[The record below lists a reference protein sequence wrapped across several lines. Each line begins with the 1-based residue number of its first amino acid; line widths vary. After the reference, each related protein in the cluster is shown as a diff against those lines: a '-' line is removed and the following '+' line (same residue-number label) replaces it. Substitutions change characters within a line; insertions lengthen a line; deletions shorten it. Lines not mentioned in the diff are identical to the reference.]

1 MSDDV
6 TITVRVNNQTAA
18 GFRDINGNLR
28 DVRGRFA
35 ADAGAMTQA
44 SNKLQG
50 AAVDLKASL
59 VSLAP
64 ALVPVAAQAAP
75 IVTGLGAA
83 GAAAIAFT
91 AAVVPQISTIG
102 EAAKAH
108 AAYEDEVK
116 KSGATSEAAIKKQA
130 EFQRQMTDMPKATQR
145 AAASYMVLSD
155 TFGDWSNSLSKFTM
169 KPVEQGLQITTALLP
184 RLSPLA
190 KSASTDLTR
199 LTTIAGGAISTPGFD
214 HLLDTFSSFTD
225 STLDKATDGVVH
237 FLRVLSGGNASGP
250 FTEVMQYARENGPM
264 VRDTMQNLSEA
275 LLHVLDAASQAGPGM
290 LAVVNAFAQLVSAV
304 PAGLLSNLMQVYT
317 AFKLIKLA
325 GAGIAVVGGGV
336 TGLSTSLGA
345 LRAASVA
352 AGGGVAGLRAAFLTL
367 GVAARATVVVAGITA
382 AVIVLSKLASIG
394 KSAPPDVD
402 RLTTSLGKLGTSG
415 KVSGE
420 AARAFG
426 KDLGGLADSL
436 RTLARPSNAE
446 GVQQFLTSLIGMD
459 STPVKKAKEDLDGV
473 DKALANMVK
482 GGKADLAGAAFD
494 HIAAA
499 MKKQG
504 MSSGELKGKLDDYK
518 SALADQAFEQQLAAA
533 SMGVFGTQAQA
544 TSEKLAAQ
552 KASADGL
559 RQSIEALNDVN
570 RAALG
575 GMIGFEASID
585 AAQKA
590 ARENA
595 GALNMV
601 GGQLDLN
608 SPKAQAAAT
617 ALQDLATKTKDAA
630 TSARDSGA
638 SWERVNGIYSRGREA
653 FIASA
658 QAMGLNKSQ
667 ARQLAGE
674 IMKIPSSKKTMI
686 KMQTEDAV
694 AGLNSVISAMKKT
707 PNSKSVTV
715 KTLSSSAI
723 KALESVGF
731 KVTHLK
737 DGRVTVTAK
746 TGTALSNIRS
756 VQGARDRLSGKTITI
771 TTVKRTVMQTVRSG
785 PSTTADALRKQAENF
800 SAFGGQIR
808 KYAGGGDV
816 QSIPNGGYISGPGSG
831 TSDSILA
838 AFGSGA
844 TGMVSN
850 TEFVV
855 QASAVRKY
863 GVPLLDALN
872 GGRLKLAGYAK
883 GGPTKAQQRAAAQAK
898 AEREARSAARGDL
911 TISHFG
917 TKAGYQ
923 NTEVRNSLARP
934 ESIGPLVSALNQW
947 RSTIQKSTHGGQ
959 ERSLLRMLDS
969 YGKRLIS
976 QERALTKVN
985 DQLDKAK
992 SKLSDLKNAASQL
1005 ADSVKSSVL
1014 SSANITKGAG
1024 SDSGPTTVKTIMS
1037 GLTASRDK
1045 ASAFAGSLAG
1055 LKKKGLSSALIQ
1067 QIAEAGIDGGGLET
1081 AGALMGASK
1090 SEVASLNKLQSQI
1103 GSSAKAAGATTSDA
1117 VYGSQ
1122 IKASQALVS
1131 VLTKQQ
1137 TKLEKSMDK
1146 LASAIERSLKRA
1158 IGGKA
1163 TGGIIGAASGGARGG
1178 LTWVGEQGPELARLP
1193 YGSRVYPAHTSRRMA
1208 AESGGSGGPMT
1219 VVLQLDGQTLA
1230 RVLVDPLRGEVRR
1243 VAGGNVQR
1251 ALGVS

>member
-35 ADAGAMTQA
+35 ADAGAMSQA
-44 SNKLQG
+44 SNLLQG

-59 VSLAP
+59 MGLAP
-64 ALVPVAAQAAP
+64 ALIPVAAQAAP
-75 IVTGLGAA
+75 IATGLGAA

-91 AAVVPQISTIG
+91 AAVVPQISTIT

-116 KSGATSEAAIKKQA
+116 KSGATSEASIKKQA
-130 EFQRQMTDMPKATQR
+130 EYQRQMNDMPKATQR
-145 AAASYMVLSD
+145 AAGSYMVLSNA
-155 TFGDWSNSLSKFTM
+155 FKSWSDETASFTM
-169 KPVEQGLQITTALLP
+169 KPVEQGLQVTTALLP
-184 RLSPLA
+184 RLTPLA
-190 KSASTDLTR
+190 RSFSTELTR
-199 LTTIAGGAISTPGFD
+199 ATTIAGGAVATPGFD
-214 HLLDTFSSFTD
+214 RMMNTFSDFTD
-225 STLDKATDGVVH
+225 RTLKEGTDGAIH
-237 FLRVLSGGNASGP
+237 FMRVLSSGDASGP
-250 FTEVMQYARENGPM
+250 FTEVMQYARENGPA
-264 VRDTMQNLSEA
+264 VRETMTALGEA

-290 LAVVNAFAQLVSAV
+290 LTVVNAFAQLVSAV

-325 GAGIAVVGGGV
+325 GVGLAVVGGGV
-336 TGLSTSLGA
+336 TGLATSLGT
-345 LRAASVA
+345 LRTASIA
-352 AGGGVAGLRAAFLTL
+352 AGGGVAGLRAAFMTL
-367 GVAARATVVVAGITA
+367 GATAKATVVVAGITA
-382 AVIVLSKLASIG
+382 AVLVLTKLASIG

-426 KDLGGLADSL
+426 KDLSGLADSL

-459 STPVKKAKEDLDGV
+459 STPVKEAKEDLDGV
-473 DKALANMVK
+473 DDALANLVK
-482 GGKADLAGAAFD
+482 GGKGDIAAAAFD

-504 MSSGELKGKLDDYK
+504 MTSGELRGKLDDYK
-518 SALADQAFEQQLAAA
+518 SALADQAFEQQLAAE
-533 SMGVFGTQAQA
+533 SMGVFGAQAQA
-544 TSEKLAAQ
+544 TSEKLASQ

-570 RAALG
+570 RSALG
-575 GMIGFEASID
+575 GMIGFEASVD
-585 AAQKA
+585 AAAKA
-590 ARENA
+590 ARDNA
-595 GALNMV
+595 GSLSMV

-617 ALQDLATKTKDAA
+617 ALNDLASKTRDAA
-630 TSARDSGA
+630 TSARESGA

-658 QAMGLNKSQ
+658 RAMGLSKSE
-667 ARQLAGE
+667 AAQLAAQ
-674 IMKIPSSKKTMI
+674 IMKIPASKSTSI
-686 KMQTEDAV
+686 KMRTEDAV
-694 AGLNSVISAMKKT
+694 AGINSVISAIRRA
-707 PNSKSVTV
+707 PNAKSVTV
-715 KTLSSSAI
+715 KALTSDAVQTLRD
-723 KALESVGF
+723 LGY

-737 DGRVTVTAK
+737 DGRFKVSAS
-746 TGTALSNIRS
+746 TGAALGNVRAL
-756 VQGARDRLSGKTITI
+756 QAARDRLQSKSITFTTTKITI
-771 TTVKRTVMQTVRSG
+771 FK
-785 PSTTADALRKQAENF
+785 TAQAGGANNQGAKNF
-800 SAFGGQIR
+800 AETSRAFGGPIPG
-808 KYAGGGDV
+808 YADGGNV
-816 QSIPNGGYISGPGSG
+816 QAIPSGGYVQGPGSG
-831 TSDSILA
+831 TSDSIVALL
-838 AFGSGA
+838 GSGA
-844 TGMVSN
+844 AARVSN
-850 TEFVV
+850 TEYVV
-855 QASAVRKY
+855 QSSAVRKY
-863 GVPLLDALN
+863 GVPLLEALN
-872 GGRLKLAGYAK
+872 AGRLKLAGFAK

-898 AEREARSAARGDL
+898 SEREARNAAQGDL

-917 TKAGYQ
+917 TMAGYR
-923 NTEVRNSLARP
+923 NTEIRSALARP

-947 RSTIQKSTHGGQ
+947 RSVIQKSTHGGQ

-969 YGKRLIS
+969 YGKRLII

-992 SKLSDLKNAASQL
+992 TKLSDLKAAASQL
-1005 ADSVKSSVL
+1005 ADSVKSGVL
-1014 SSANITKGAG
+1014 NSANITKGVG
-1024 SDSGPTTVKTIMS
+1024 GDRGPTTVKTIMS

-1045 ASAFAGSLAG
+1045 ASAFAGALAG
-1055 LKKKGLSSALIQ
+1055 LKKKGLSSALLQ

-1090 SEVASLNKLQSQI
+1090 SEITSLNKLQGQI
-1103 GSSAKAAGATTSDA
+1103 GTSAKAAGRTTSDA
-1117 VYGSQ
+1117 VYGGQ
-1122 IKASQALVS
+1122 IKISQSLVTAL
-1131 VLTKQQ
+1131 TRQQ
-1137 TKLEKSMDK
+1137 NSLEKSMDR
-1146 LASAIERSLKRA
+1146 LAAAIERSVKRA
-1158 IGGKA
+1158 IGGKG
-1163 TGGIIGAASGGARGG
+1163 TGGIIGAATGGARGG
-1178 LTWVGEQGPELARLP
+1178 LTWVGEHGPELTRLP

-1208 AESGGSGGPMT
+1208 GEAAGPGAPIMA
-1219 VVLQLDGQTLA
+1219 VIQLDGQTLA
-1230 RVLVDPLRGEVRR
+1230 RVLIDPLRGEVRR